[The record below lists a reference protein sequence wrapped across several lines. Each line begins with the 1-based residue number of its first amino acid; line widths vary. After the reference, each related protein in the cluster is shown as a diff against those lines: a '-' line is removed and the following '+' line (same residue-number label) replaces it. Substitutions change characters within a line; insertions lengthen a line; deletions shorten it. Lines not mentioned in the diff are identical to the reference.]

1 MEKSENVEKERV
13 ENKQQK
19 KEEIAIDESAT
30 SITLST
36 KSENSSFEDSDQS
49 LKMNSQKG

>member
-13 ENKQQK
+13 ENKQK